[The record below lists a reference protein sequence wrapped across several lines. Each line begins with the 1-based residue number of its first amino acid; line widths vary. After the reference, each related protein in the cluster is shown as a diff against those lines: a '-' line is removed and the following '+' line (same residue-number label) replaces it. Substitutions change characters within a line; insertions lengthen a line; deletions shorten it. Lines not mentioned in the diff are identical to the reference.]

1 MAEKKP
7 QVRKISV
14 SNTKQEMLDAYNE
27 LQQQLQEKREAEL
40 KPEEKI
46 EEKKAMKLVETG
58 DSLSIDG
65 VMKEIGNLK
74 LEMGK
79 VFTGLADQLQQ
90 EVSKYNAVKQAI
102 AIKEEELK
110 EIFEIQKTASSLN
123 ALLEAQR
130 RKRDEFEEEMAE
142 RKEELTQEIET
153 MRLEWE
159 KEKKLNTLEI
169 KERVSAETK
178 QREREKEEYQY
189 ALQRER
195 QLVRNQFEDEKAG
208 YEEEKARLE
217 KEITEKREGMERE
230 FAAREESIRQSEQEL
245 KELRGKVAA
254 FPGELD
260 ATVAREVKV
269 AVERAKLEAKNRE
282 ELLSKESEG
291 ERNVFAT
298 RIAALENKVK
308 EQSETIT
315 KLAQQHEKAYSQV
328 QEIAIRA
335 VEGSSGAKALS
346 SLQQLLVEQ
355 GRGPSQEK

>member
-7 QVRKISV
+7 QVRRITV
-14 SNTKQEMLDAYNE
+14 SNTKQEMLDAYND

-46 EEKKAMKLVETG
+46 EEKKAMKLVETA
-58 DSLSIDG
+58 DTLSIDG

-74 LEMGK
+74 LEIGK

-90 EVSKYNAVKQAI
+90 EVSKYIAVKQAI
-102 AIKEEELK
+102 ALKEEELK

-130 RKRDEFEEEMAE
+130 QKRDEFEDEMTE
-142 RKEELTQEIET
+142 RKENLTQEIES

-159 KEKKLNTLEI
+159 KEKKLHTLEI
-169 KERVSAETK
+169 KERETAETK

-195 QLVRNQFEDEKAG
+195 QLARNQFEDEKAA

-217 KEITEKREGMERE
+217 KEIAQKREGIERE

-254 FPGELD
+254 FPGELEV
-260 ATVAREVKV
+260 TVAREVKM
-269 AVERAKLEAKNRE
+269 AVEKAKLEAKNRE
-282 ELLSKESEG
+282 ELLNKESEG
-291 ERNVFAT
+291 ERNVFTT
-298 RIAALENKVK
+298 RIASLENKVK
-308 EQSETIT
+308 EQGETIM
-315 KLAQQHEKAYSQV
+315 KLGQQQEKAYSQV

-355 GRGPSQEK
+355 GRGQAQEK

>member
-1 MAEKKP
+1 MAEKKV
-7 QVRKISV
+7 QARKISTT
-14 SNTKQEMLDAYNE
+14 NTKQEMLDAYNE
-27 LQQQLQEKREAEL
+27 LQQQLQEKRVEEL
-40 KPEEKI
+40 KPEDKI

-58 DSLSIDG
+58 DSLSVDG
-65 VMKEIGNLK
+65 VMKDIGNLK

-102 AIKEEELK
+102 SIKEEELK

-123 ALLEAQR
+123 ALMEVQR

-142 RKEELTQEIET
+142 IKEDLTREIET
-153 MRLEWE
+153 LRLEWE
-159 KEKKLNTLEI
+159 KEKKLHTLEI
-169 KERVSAETK
+169 RERDSSESK

-195 QLVRNQFEDEKAG
+195 QLARNQFEDEKAG

-217 KEITEKREGMERE
+217 KEIAEKKEGMEKE
-230 FAAREESIRQSEQEL
+230 FSAREESIRQSEQEL

-254 FPGELD
+254 FPGELE
-260 ATVAREVKV
+260 AAIAREAKV
-269 AVERAKLEAKNRE
+269 AVDRVKLEAKNRE
-282 ELLSKESEG
+282 ELLNKESEG
-291 ERNVFAT
+291 ERNVFTT

-308 EQSETIT
+308 EQSETIA

-355 GRGPSQEK
+355 GRNQAQEK